1 MISRPYEKCGLD
13 APNLVRRQ
21 SHTMHGLIA
30 FLAHWAFLTVLLWA
44 ASHVFKGIT
53 YTSPGALWVAAL
65 LLGLVNAVV
74 RPILVILTL
83 PLTILTLG
91 LFLLVINALMMMLVS
106 AIVRGF
112 EVKGFWTA
120 FFASIFIAILSFLLD
135 AAFFGGSTLTLSAPV
150 GTQI

>member
-1 MISRPYEKCGLD
+1 
-13 APNLVRRQ
+13 
-21 SHTMHGLIA
+21 MHGVTA
-30 FLAHWAFLTVLLWA
+30 FLVHWALMTLLLWV
-44 ASHVFKGIT
+44 ASHVFKGIS

-74 RPILVILTL
+74 RPILVVLTL

-106 AIVRGF
+106 AVVKGF
-112 EVKGFWTA
+112 KVDGFWTA
-120 FFASIFIAILSFLLD
+120 CFASLFIAILSFFLD
-135 AAFFGGSTLTLSAPV
+135 AALFGGTTLTFSAPHGG

>member
-1 MISRPYEKCGLD
+1 
-13 APNLVRRQ
+13 
-21 SHTMHGLIA
+21 LI
-30 FLAHWAFLTVLLWA
+30 HWAVTTLLLWV

-65 LLGLVNAVV
+65 LLGLVNAIV
-74 RPILVILTL
+74 RPVLVLLTL

-106 AIVRGF
+106 AVVKGF

-120 FFASIFIAILSFLLD
+120 FFASVLIAVLSFFLD
-135 AAFFGGSTLTLSAPV
+135 AALWGGTTLSV
-150 GTQI
+150 TQDGRWI

>member
-1 MISRPYEKCGLD
+1 MP
-13 APNLVRRQ
+13 
-21 SHTMHGLIA
+21 HGLA
-30 FLAHWAFLTVLLWA
+30 PFLIHWAVTTLLLWV

-65 LLGLVNAVV
+65 LLGLVNAIV
-74 RPILVILTL
+74 RPVLVLLTL

-106 AIVRGF
+106 AVVKGF

-120 FFASIFIAILSFLLD
+120 FFASVLIAVLSFFLD
-135 AAFFGGSTLTLSAPV
+135 AALWGGTTLSV
-150 GTQI
+150 TQDGRWI

>member
-1 MISRPYEKCGLD
+1 
-13 APNLVRRQ
+13 
-21 SHTMHGLIA
+21 MHGLIA
-30 FLAHWAFLTVLLWA
+30 FLAHWALLTLLLWI
-44 ASHVFKGIT
+44 ASHVFKGIS

-74 RPILVILTL
+74 RPILIILTL

-91 LFLLVINALMMMLVS
+91 LFLLVLNALMMMLVS
-106 AIVRGF
+106 SVVKGF

-135 AAFFGGSTLTLSAPV
+135 AALFGGSTLNVSAPV
-150 GTQI
+150 GTPI

>member
-1 MISRPYEKCGLD
+1 MI
-13 APNLVRRQ
+13 
-21 SHTMHGLIA
+21 
-30 FLAHWAFLTVLLWA
+30 HWAVTTLLLWV

-65 LLGLVNAVV
+65 LLGLVNAIV
-74 RPILVILTL
+74 RPVLVLLTL

-106 AIVRGF
+106 AVVKGF

-120 FFASIFIAILSFLLD
+120 FFASVLIAVLSFFLD
-135 AAFFGGSTLTLSAPV
+135 AALWGGTTLSV
-150 GTQI
+150 TQDGRWI